1 MCSFIAMS
9 FTGSTSYSVHLM
21 FMVLDEL
28 NERFE
33 ATVHPDKVTA
43 VLLLGQPIDGAGAQH
58 FQLRTL
64 CVLK

>member
-1 MCSFIAMS
+1 
-9 FTGSTSYSVHLM
+9 M

-33 ATVHPDKVTA
+33 ATMHPDKVTA
-43 VLLLGQPIDGAGAQH
+43 VFLLGQPIDGAGAQH